1 MNLWFRPFRDKL
13 PRMEIIRE
21 TCKKVR
27 EGFALFSAELKRA
40 KESLKGGHNVYGLM
54 RNIINV

>member
-13 PRMEIIRE
+13 PRMEIIYE

-27 EGFALFSAELKRA
+27 EGFALFSAELEQSTPKH
-40 KESLKGGHNVYGLM
+40 E
-54 RNIINV
+54 